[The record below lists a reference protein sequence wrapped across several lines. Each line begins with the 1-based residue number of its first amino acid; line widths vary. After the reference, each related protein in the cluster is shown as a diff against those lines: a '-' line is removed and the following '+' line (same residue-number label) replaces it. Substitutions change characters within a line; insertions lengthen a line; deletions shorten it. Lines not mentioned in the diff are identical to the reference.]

1 MTRFSIRRLVWM
13 SCVLVAA
20 ASPGLA
26 QDFRGSIVGT
36 VVDATN
42 AAIPGATVKV
52 VNVETQVANTSVTD
66 ERGAYSVLL
75 LNPGRYNVT
84 ATLQG
89 FKTFIR
95 EGQLVAVSETVRID
109 ITLATGTVEET
120 VTVRAEAPLLNTN
133 SGISGILV
141 DSKQIVQLP
150 LGDGTAYMLTRL
162 APGIMDSSDLHFAR
176 PMDNGNLGGI
186 VTNGVLGGNE
196 FMIDGAPNLSNA
208 KGVGF
213 SPPSDAIAQFKVQT
227 NAFDAQSG
235 HTAGAVVNLALK
247 SGTNSIRGAG
257 GYFNRDASR
266 TATPLLTERS
276 GGTKPSRTYNRF
288 TGQVGGPVLRN
299 RTFYMVAYEHL
310 RDVQPEPST
319 FTVPTEKM
327 RAGDF
332 SEFTTQIF
340 DPLTA
345 TGTTRTR
352 TAFQDNKIP
361 SGRIDPVAANIAAMY
376 PLPNRPGTV
385 GNYFTNM
392 LRPYDYDAIMGRVD
406 HNFSGNDRA
415 FASLYYNTRQEDRY
429 NWAAEAT
436 NATNNG
442 TINNVLVTQGFDYRS
457 NRGLTLGYTTSR
469 FAMWVVDVR
478 YSNTTFG
485 EYRDPAQQVDP
496 ASLGFAASAVQAM
509 QGYRYLPMITFG
521 SFSTTNQNSTI
532 ATLGSQ
538 RADWSE
544 GFNRPMTTNSFSP
557 TLTRIW
563 GNHNVKLGYELRQ
576 QTWVI
581 ENNGYQG
588 GRYHFNGAY
597 TRASN
602 SAGTNDRGQS
612 FAQFLLGLPTVAT
625 GSVATPGTTSSQFEI
640 SSPGEFSQRT
650 QGVFIQDDWQ
660 VTDRLSLNLGL
671 RVEFNGGMTETSD
684 RNLGGFDTVTA
695 NPLNTAASA
704 AYANNPIPQIP
715 VSEFGVIGGLMFA
728 DGPINK
734 SQAKA
739 LPRAAAAYRIGE
751 RMVIRGGVGLFSYDY
766 FFENINQ
773 AGFSQPT
780 PIQVTTDDGLT
791 FTGSTLSNPLPSGQ
805 LIQPVGSA
813 NGLMSSLGQNLGT
826 LYQPERETPY
836 YTRWELGVQ
845 RDLGGGWVAA
855 FTYLGSRG
863 SNLPV
868 VRQFN
873 NIPIE
878 FLSTSRTRDA
888 ANEAVLSSSVAN
900 PFAGLVPGT
909 TFNGAT
915 IARNQL
921 LRPYPHFG
929 TFALEVYEGSDSYRS
944 ATVQLQKRFR
954 GGNSLTMQYTN
965 SETRDKL
972 SYLNPPDGILEDRV
986 SPNDRPH
993 RFSIGSSLQLP
1004 FGRGERW
1011 GSEWSGATEA
1021 LLGGWRLS
1029 GTYQYQSGFPL
1040 TFGNVYYDSAC
1051 GDPKSLKSNIGKS
1064 VSGGIAGLDV
1074 PAWDLSCFYFHDSTV
1089 QTGGVDDIVKQR
1101 ADARINVGNIVRYF
1115 PSTLPG
1121 VRTHHLNLLDF
1132 SFSKSF
1138 SLPRNA
1144 NLQIRVEFINA
1155 LNYTVLWN
1163 PGVDPRA
1170 TNGLFGIVNQDRNNP
1185 RDIQLG
1191 VRLTF

>member
-1 MTRFSIRRLVWM
+1 MMRVTIRRLLWM

-20 ASPGLA
+20 ASPALA

-36 VVDATN
+36 VVDTTG

-52 VNVETQVANTSVTD
+52 VNVETQVTHTAVTD
-66 ERGAYSVLL
+66 ERGVYSVLL
-75 LNPGRYNVT
+75 LNPGKYNVT

-89 FKTFIR
+89 FKTFVR
-95 EGQLVAVSETVRID
+95 EGQLVAVAETVRIE
-109 ITLATGTVEET
+109 ISLATGTVEET
-120 VTVRAEAPLLNTN
+120 ITVQAEAPLLNTN
-133 SGISGILV
+133 SGISGILI

-196 FMIDGAPNLSNA
+196 FTIDGAPNLSNA

-227 NAFDAQSG
+227 NAFDAQAG

-266 TATPLLTERS
+266 TATPLLTERA

-327 RAGDF
+327 RVGDF
-332 SEFTTQIF
+332 SEFTSLIY

-345 TGTTRTR
+345 TGTTRAR
-352 TAFQDNKIP
+352 TAFTDNKIP
-361 SGRIDPVAANIAAMY
+361 STRIDPVAGNIAAMY
-376 PLPNRPGTV
+376 PLPNRPGTI

-406 HNFSGNDRA
+406 HNLSGNDRA
-415 FASLYYNTRQEDRY
+415 FVSLYYNTRQEDRY
-429 NWAAEAT
+429 NWAAEAA

-485 EYRDPAQQVDP
+485 EYRDPAQNVDP
-496 ASLGFAASAVQAM
+496 ASLGFAPSAVQAM
-509 QGYRYLPMITFG
+509 QGYQYLPMITFAQ
-521 SFSTTNQNSTI
+521 FSTTNQNSTI
-532 ATLGSQ
+532 ASLGSQ
-538 RADWSE
+538 RSDWNA
-544 GFNRPMTTNSFSP
+544 GFNRPMTTNSFLP

-563 GNHNVKLGYELRQ
+563 GDHNLKLGYELRHQ
-576 QTWVI
+576 RWLI
-581 ENNGYQG
+581 ENAGYG
-588 GRYHFNGAY
+588 AGRYHFNGAY

-602 SAGTNDRGQS
+602 SAGTNDRAQS
-612 FAQFLLGLPTVAT
+612 FAQFLLGLPTVGTNTVANS
-625 GSVATPGTTSSQFEI
+625 GSTSSQFEI

-650 QGVFIQDDWQ
+650 QGVFLQDDWQ

-671 RVEFNGGMTETSD
+671 RVEFNGGMTEKSD
-684 RNLGGFDTVTA
+684 RNLGGFDTVTP
-695 NPLNTAASA
+695 NPLDGPASA

-715 VSEFGVIGGLMFA
+715 VSEFGVIGGLLFA

-734 SQAKA
+734 SKAKA

-751 RMVIRGGVGLFSYDY
+751 RTVIRGGVGLFSYDY

-780 PIQVTTDDGLT
+780 PVQVTTDDGLT
-791 FTGSTLSNPLPSGQ
+791 FTGATLSNPLPSGQ

-813 NGLMSSLGQNLGT
+813 NGLMSSLGQSLGT

-836 YTRWELGVQ
+836 YTRWELGLQ
-845 RDLGGGWVAA
+845 RDLGAGWVAA

-878 FLSTSRTRDA
+878 FLSTSRFRDT
-888 ANEAVLSSSVAN
+888 ANETVLSSQVAN

-915 IARNQL
+915 VQRNVL

-929 TFALEVYEGSDSYRS
+929 TFAVEVYEGSDSYES

-954 GGNSLTMQYTN
+954 GGNSLTMQYTK
-965 SETRDKL
+965 SSTRDKL
-972 SYLNPPDGILEDRV
+972 NYLNPPDGILEDRV

-1004 FGRGERW
+1004 FGKGERW
-1011 GSEWSGATEA
+1011 GSDWTGVTDAV
-1021 LLGGWRLS
+1021 LGGWRLS

-1040 TFGNVYYDSAC
+1040 TWGNLYYDAAC
-1051 GDPKSLKSNIGKS
+1051 DPMKLTSNIGKQ
-1064 VSGGIAGLDV
+1064 VAGGIAGLDV
-1074 PAWDLSCFYFHDSTV
+1074 PGWDVSCFYFHDSQV
-1089 QTGGVDDIVKQR
+1089 QTGGVDDINKQR
-1101 ADARINVGNIVRYF
+1101 ADGRINVGNIVRYF

-1132 SFSKSF
+1132 SFAKSF
-1138 SLPRNA
+1138 SLPRSMV
-1144 NLQIRVEFINA
+1144 LQIRVEFINA

-1170 TNGLFGIVNQDRNNP
+1170 TSGLFGVVNQDRNNP
-1185 RDIQLG
+1185 RDIQFGL
-1191 VRLTF
+1191 RLTF